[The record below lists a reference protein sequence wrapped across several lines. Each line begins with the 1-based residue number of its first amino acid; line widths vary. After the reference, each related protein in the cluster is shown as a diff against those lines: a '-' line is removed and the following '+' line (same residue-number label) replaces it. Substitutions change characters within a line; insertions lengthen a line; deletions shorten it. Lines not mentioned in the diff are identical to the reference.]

1 MQKLKLISLGCSKNT
16 VDSEKLAG
24 LFQLNEWTIVP
35 IDSNEPVDAI
45 LVNTCGFIADA
56 KDESVQYILQAVTAK
71 QTGRAK
77 KVFVMGC
84 LAERYRKNLQ
94 QEIPEVDEWFGVAEM
109 DKIIETV
116 NKLSDEAI
124 GQTRNNAL
132 PDALLQ
138 TVTTRAVSTY
148 PHTAYLKISEGCNR
162 TCSFCA
168 IPLIRGKQHSAP
180 IETLVKEARELADK
194 GVKELIIIAQDVTN
208 YGTDIYGKRS
218 ITELLKALLAIKQI
232 EWFRLQY
239 LYPHGFPDDLIDLIA
254 NEQRICKYIDI
265 PLQHID
271 TEVLRSMQRAT
282 TEQDTLALLKKIRT
296 RLPEAIIR
304 TTLIVGYPN
313 ETEAAYEKLK
323 TFVKEQ
329 KFDRL
334 GVFMYSPEESTAAF
348 SMKDPITAEEKQR
361 RAEEIMLLQEEISL
375 AKNEA
380 RTGQTFRVIVDKLEG
395 ESYAART
402 EFDSLEVD
410 NQVWIETDKPLK
422 IGTFAQVRIT
432 DAGPYDLF
440 GEMMQSA

>member
-1 MQKLKLISLGCSKNT
+1 
-16 VDSEKLAG
+16 
-24 LFQLNEWTIVP
+24 
-35 IDSNEPVDAI
+35 
-45 LVNTCGFIADA
+45 
-56 KDESVQYILQAVTAK
+56 
-71 QTGRAK
+71 
-77 KVFVMGC
+77 MGC
-84 LAERYRKNLQ
+84 LAERYRDSLQ
-94 QEIPEVDEWFGVAEM
+94 QEIPEVDGWFGVAEM
-109 DKIIETV
+109 DKVIKTV
-116 NKLSDEAI
+116 NKLSSEAKNQI
-124 GQTRNNAL
+124 HNSIQ
-132 PDALLQ
+132 PDSLLQ
-138 TVTTRAVSTY
+138 NITTRAVSTY
-148 PHTAYLKISEGCNR
+148 SHTAYLKISEGCNR

-180 IETLVKEARELADK
+180 IETLVKEAQELADK

-218 ITELLKALLAIKQI
+218 ITELLKALLEIKQI

-254 NEQRICKYIDI
+254 SEQRICKYIDI

-271 TEVLRSMQRAT
+271 TEVLHSMQRAT
-282 TEQDTLALLKKIRT
+282 TEEETLALLEKIRT

-313 ETEAAYEKLK
+313 ETENAYKKLK

-334 GVFMYSPEESTAAF
+334 GVFMYSPEEGTAAF
-348 SMKDPITAEEKQR
+348 SMKDSIPAEEKQR
-361 RAEEIMLLQEEISL
+361 RADEIMLLQEEISL

-380 RTGQTFRVIVDKLEG
+380 HVGQTFKVIVDKLES
-395 ESYAART
+395 ENYAART

-410 NQVWIETDKPLK
+410 NQVWIEADKPLK
-422 IGTFAQVRIT
+422 IGTFAQIRIT

-440 GEMMQSA
+440 GEPV